1 LPKSTV
7 DEKALRQDALARAA
21 LAAAAVPI
29 DTAKNI
35 LAVVEIADSAARVVR
50 IQFLDDVLASIDL
63 LRGAGAAALRSFD
76 ANVSSLKNLD
86 DSSRL
91 IARRSELSDAIERSA
106 ASAYATA
113 AKRITDGVAA

>member
-1 LPKSTV
+1 
-7 DEKALRQDALARAA
+7 
-21 LAAAAVPI
+21 VPI

-50 IQFLDDVLASIDL
+50 IQFLDDILASIDL

-86 DSSRL
+86 DLSRL

-106 ASAYATA
+106 AGAYATA